1 MFYLTYL
8 LLGELMNKKNLLYIS
23 LVSLILILGIYYITI
38 PNNLLE
44 TIEPTISENIEVT
57 SSNEISNL
65 VGLRVENEEMVIS
78 KIEDLQNTITDKS
91 KTIEEKNLAYEQLK
105 NINQIKGK
113 QEEIENIIKKEYNY
127 DSFVKITEDQ
137 INIVITKQEHNKEI
151 ANNIIK
157 KVQSLFKEKKYIT
170 IKFN

>member
-1 MFYLTYL
+1 
-8 LLGELMNKKNLLYIS
+8 MNKKNLLYIS
-23 LVSLILILGIYYITI
+23 LISLILILGIYYITI

-57 SSNEISNL
+57 SSNEVSNL

-78 KIEDLQNTITDKS
+78 KIEDLQNTIIDKT
-91 KTIEEKNLAYEQLK
+91 KTTEEKNIAYEKLK
-105 NINQIKGK
+105 NINHIKAK
-113 QEEIENIIKKEYNY
+113 QEEIERLIKKDYNF
-127 DSFVKITEDQ
+127 DSFVKISEDQ
-137 INIVITKQEHNKEI
+137 INIIINKQEHNKEI